1 MNTNRRDFL
10 LRSGA
15 LTSAGLVHSAWRQSA
30 WPASP
35 ARPPRRS
42 APSDY
47 KALVCVFLF
56 GGVDGNNLVVP
67 LDPAGYALYSAVRTA
82 SSGHQPDR
90 SRNCSRSSRRAAPP
104 PTACIRGSPRSIRS
118 SRRRSSRSSRT
129 WARLNQPT
137 TKANYLAVRPQNLF
151 SHSDQQTQWQSSVS
165 TGVSRSGW
173 GGRLADRLAAANAAS
188 GFPVM
193 TTIAGTN
200 LFITG
205 DSATPLAL
213 PSTGGLSLQGFN
225 STAAANARL
234 AAMQALQAADG
245 DNAYVKGAGEVMT
258 RALALSGTVNP
269 ILTGTGSQVQVLF
282 QGQNS
287 SIAQQLLQVA
297 KLIEARAQ
305 TGARRQVFFVSLGG
319 FDTHSNELQTL
330 ATLLG
335 QLAPALKSFYDATT
349 LLGVQDQ
356 VTTFTLSDFGRTF
369 QPASGAGTDHAW
381 GNNHFILGGAVQ
393 GGSLYGRYPVLQRAG
408 PDDADTAGRWIPTT
422 SVEQY
427 GATLARWFGASESD
441 LAAIFPNLARFP
453 AANLGFLA

>member
-1 MNTNRRDFL
+1 MHSHRREFL

-15 LTSAGLVHSAWRQSA
+15 LTSAGLVRRLA
-30 WPASP
+30 PVGLASL
-35 ARPPRRS
+35 AGAAAAQS

-67 LDPAGYALYSAVRTA
+67 LDPAGYAAYAAVRTPA
-82 SSGHQPDR
+82 SGINLTEAQLLPIQPAGGATAYGLHP
-90 SRNCSRSSRRAAPP
+90 SLAPVHP
-104 PTACIRGSPRSIRS
+104 LFAERKLAVLANVGT
-118 SRRRSSRSSRT
+118 
-129 WARLNQPT
+129 LNQPT
-137 TKANYLAVRPQNLF
+137 TKANYLAVRPENLF
-151 SHSDQQTQWQSSVS
+151 SHSDQVTQWQSSVS
-165 TGVSRSGW
+165 KGVSRSGW
-173 GGRLADRLAAANAAS
+173 GGRLADRLATANAAS

-213 PSTGGLSLQGFN
+213 PSSGGLSLQGFSN
-225 STAAANARL
+225 TAASNARL

-258 RALALSGTVNP
+258 RALGLSGTVNP
-269 ILTGTGSQVQVLF
+269 ILTSTSSQVQVLF

-319 FDTHSNELQTL
+319 FDTHSNELPVLT
-330 ATLLG
+330 TLLG

-349 LLGVQDQ
+349 LLGVQNQ

-381 GNNHFILGGAVQ
+381 GNHHFILGGAVQ

-427 GATLARWFGASESD
+427 GATLARWFGATESD

-453 AANLGFLA
+453 TANLGFLA

>member
-1 MNTNRRDFL
+1 MNTHRREFL

-15 LTSAGLVHSAWRQSA
+15 LTSAGLVQRLAPVGLASLAGSAAAQ
-30 WPASP
+30 
-35 ARPPRRS
+35 S

-56 GGVDGNNLVVP
+56 GGVDGNNLVIP
-67 LDPAGYALYSAVRTA
+67 IDAAGYAQYAATRTV
-82 SSGHQPDR
+82 SSGINLAQSQLLAIQPAGG
-90 SRNCSRSSRRAAPP
+90 STAYGLHPSLAPIHP
-104 PTACIRGSPRSIRS
+104 YFEQKKLAILANVGT
-118 SRRRSSRSSRT
+118 
-129 WARLNQPT
+129 LNQPT
-137 TKANYLAVRPQNLF
+137 TKSNYLSVRPENLF

-165 TGVSRSGW
+165 SGVSRTGW
-173 GGRLADRLAAANAAS
+173 GGRLADRLASANTAS

-193 TTIAGTN
+193 TSIAGTN

-205 DSATPLAL
+205 NSASPLAL
-213 PSTGGLSLQGFN
+213 PTTGGFALQGFN
-225 STAAANARL
+225 NTAASNARL

-245 DNAYVKGAGEVMT
+245 DNIYVKSAGEVMT
-258 RALALSGTVNP
+258 RALSLSGTVNP
-269 ILTGTGSQVQVLF
+269 ILTGTSSQVTVLF

-297 KLIEARAQ
+297 KLIEARVQ

-330 ATLLG
+330 TTLLG

-349 LLGVQDQ
+349 MLGVQNQ

-381 GNNHFILGGAVQ
+381 GNHHFILGGAVQ
-393 GGSLYGRYPVLQRAG
+393 GGALYGRYPTLQRAG

-427 GATLARWFGASESD
+427 GATLSRWFGASEAD
-441 LAAIFPNLARFP
+441 LAAIFPNLGRFP
-453 AANLGFLA
+453 MSNLGFLA